1 MKITSESVSNIET
14 KLTVELPS
22 DKLKS
27 KVESE
32 LKKVQKRAKI
42 DGFRPGKVPMSRIRS
57 QYGQGVQQDVI
68 NDVIRESVFE
78 AIEKEGIKAI
88 GAPDIEDVK
97 LENDTLS
104 YTAKVEIYPQV
115 EVSGLDKIEVTR
127 LSADVSDEE
136 VETMIENLRAQRQT
150 FSEAD
155 KAVEDKD
162 QVTFDFAGTLD
173 GEAFEGGTS
182 KDFKLVIG
190 SGRMIPGFEDG
201 ILGMKTGETKTIDVT
216 FPEDYQAENLKGK
229 EAQFEITV
237 NKIEEPKL
245 PEIDEE
251 FLKQFNVTEGGVDQL
266 KADVRKNM
274 EREVKNATRALTKR
288 RAFDALIEQNEI
300 EVPKTLLGHEI
311 ERQREMMMQR
321 FMQQFGGQNSGQI
334 NKDMLPDELFTEQAK
349 KAANLSVVLASLIE
363 SKEIKVDEARV
374 TEFVNEMAENYEDPS
389 EVVEYYTNDPQ
400 QKAQIEGVV
409 LEDQLVDEI
418 LSQGTITEE
427 KVSYQEL
434 LAEAQKNAQ

>member
-1 MKITSESVSNIET
+1 
-14 KLTVELPS
+14 
-22 DKLKS
+22 
-27 KVESE
+27 
-32 LKKVQKRAKI
+32 
-42 DGFRPGKVPMSRIRS
+42 
-57 QYGQGVQQDVI
+57 
-68 NDVIRESVFE
+68 
-78 AIEKEGIKAI
+78 
-88 GAPDIEDVK
+88 
-97 LENDTLS
+97 
-104 YTAKVEIYPQV
+104 
-115 EVSGLDKIEVTR
+115 
-127 LSADVSDEE
+127 
-136 VETMIENLRAQRQT
+136 
-150 FSEAD
+150 
-155 KAVEDKD
+155 
-162 QVTFDFAGTLD
+162 
-173 GEAFEGGTS
+173 
-182 KDFKLVIG
+182 
-190 SGRMIPGFEDG
+190 
-201 ILGMKTGETKTIDVT
+201 
-216 FPEDYQAENLKGK
+216 
-229 EAQFEITV
+229 
-237 NKIEEPKL
+237 
-245 PEIDEE
+245 
-251 FLKQFNVTEGGVDQL
+251 
-266 KADVRKNM
+266 M